1 MHKMFLIAVLIATLS
16 EIKHLKG
23 TYLAILQLFLLSV
36 NLVRGALHETQFKIV
51 LIYLILGL
59 NVALLSVRSCFK
71 LLYSPF
77 KLSRGSCIPEMA
89 ILAILA
95 PQWHHTEP
103 WVEKYCIR
111 GFRAVWSLSFWLT
124 GSTHTY
130 TDAGRCIYTWNNK
143 KYGNTPWK
151 KKILQ
156 IQTHIC
162 AWFRGE
168 CPHQCVCH
176 QILWPVITVGV
187 THSSNFLRISKK
199 NPTWPCKVSL
209 GVKQQTQSSSPA
221 LDFCYYGSTAVGAVQ
236 TSVTAQ

>member
-111 GFRAVWSLSFWLT
+111 GFRAVWSLSFWLI

-130 TDAGRCIYTWNNK
+130 TDAGSCIYTWNNK

-168 CPHQCVCH
+168 CPHQCLPSNPLTCD
-176 QILWPVITVGV
+176 
-187 THSSNFLRISKK
+187 HSGSNSQLKFLK
-199 NPTWPCKVSL
+199 NFKEKSHMTL
-209 GVKQQTQSSSPA
+209 
-221 LDFCYYGSTAVGAVQ
+221 
-236 TSVTAQ
+236 

>member
-36 NLVRGALHETQFKIV
+36 NLVRGALHEMQFKIV

-59 NVALLSVRSCFK
+59 NAALLSVRSCFK
-71 LLYSPF
+71 LLYPPF

-89 ILAILA
+89 ILGILV

-130 TDAGRCIYTWNNK
+130 TDAGRSIYIWNNK

-151 KKILQ
+151 KNS
-156 IQTHIC
+156 
-162 AWFRGE
+162 E
-168 CPHQCVCH
+168 DP
-176 QILWPVITVGV
+176 
-187 THSSNFLRISKK
+187 
-199 NPTWPCKVSL
+199 NPQLCL
-209 GVKQQTQSSSPA
+209 I
-221 LDFCYYGSTAVGAVQ
+221 
-236 TSVTAQ
+236 